1 MSKNTQITLKLINI
15 MSSLLPLHYWYS
27 SWIPFGLFSIMIW
40 NDMTY
45 SIVEMRCV
53 MHVYYLEFVMVR
65 NFAWWV
71 ILLMNWGSC
80 VESGC
85 NVDCVQRMFKN
96 SLNTSLIV
104 GKILNYPY
112 LLNSGDN
119 LLIFIILWV
128 YLPINWLICNFFFIN
143 SIRTS

>member
-1 MSKNTQITLKLINI
+1 
-15 MSSLLPLHYWYS
+15 
-27 SWIPFGLFSIMIW
+27 
-40 NDMTY
+40 
-45 SIVEMRCV
+45 
-53 MHVYYLEFVMVR
+53 MVR

-119 LLIFIILWV
+119 LLIFIIL
-128 YLPINWLICNFFFIN
+128 LLLIKNNNIKFPPYKLFSFL
-143 SIRTS
+143 SITYKGI